1 MEAEH
6 PPQTDGHVAV
16 AGEIKIDLQRIGYG
30 GKPVE
35 RGAVNGAVSG
45 VDRLGDAGDVVCQND
60 LFRKAE
66 DKAAQTGR
74 HIVDRFAAFQNLLLD
89 RLIADNRPGDQLR
102 EEADVEEQ
110 IKIVALDANSP
121 RYRSITYER
130 IWKV

>member
-16 AGEIKIDLQRIGYG
+16 AGKIEIDLQRIGYG

-45 VDRLGDAGDVVCQND
+45 VDRLGDAGDVVCQNA
-60 LFRKAE
+60 LFCKAE

-74 HIVDRFAAFQNLLLD
+74 HVVDRFMAFLNFLLD
-89 RLIADNRPGDQLR
+89 RLIADDRPAAG
-102 EEADVEEQ
+102 
-110 IKIVALDANSP
+110 
-121 RYRSITYER
+121 RS
-130 IWKV
+130 